1 MKAIV
6 YSARRDEKDILMKA
20 NAGKHELTWH
30 TAPLSD
36 ETTRNAAGH
45 QAVIVFVND
54 EVSCSVIAKLAAVGI
69 KYILTR
75 SAGTDHIDYQAVSRQ
90 QIEVKN
96 VSEYSP
102 YAVAEHAVALSLAL
116 SRHLIEAS
124 RNCKV
129 YDFSLNR
136 LTGFNL
142 HGKTVGIIGL
152 GNIGK
157 VTGKIFHGFGC
168 KVIGYDTDPAAGDP
182 EIKGVDLADLL
193 KKSDIISLHVPL
205 NDATFHMINSESIN
219 GMKDGVMLINTA
231 RGALVSTTDILA
243 GLDSGKIG
251 YYGADVYEFEKG
263 LFFEDHE
270 TDQVRDDLLTR
281 LMDHPNVL
289 ITPHQAFLTIEALVD
304 IAAQTIQRLDEWE
317 SQLSRLKVKPLNH
330 VL

>member
-6 YSARRDEKDILMKA
+6 YSARRNEKDILMKA

-75 SAGTDHIDYQAVSRQ
+75 SAGTDHIDYQAASRH

-157 VTGKIFHGFGC
+157 VAGKIFHGFGC

-182 EIKGVDLADLL
+182 EIKGVDLAELL
-193 KKSDIISLHVPL
+193 KKSDIISLHAPL

-231 RGALVSTTDILA
+231 RGALVSTADILT

-304 IAAQTIQRLDEWE
+304 IAAKTIQRLDEGE
-317 SQLSRLKVKPLNH
+317 HQLSRLKVKPLNQ

>member
-6 YSARRDEKDILMKA
+6 YSAGKTEKDILIKA

-45 QAVIVFVND
+45 QTVIVFVND
-54 EVSCSVIAKLAAVGI
+54 EVSCSVIAKLAALGI

-75 SAGTDHIDYQAVSRQ
+75 SAGTDHIDYQAASRH
-90 QIEVKN
+90 QIRVKS
-96 VSEYSP
+96 VPDYSP

-124 RNCKV
+124 RNCRA
-129 YDFSLNR
+129 YDFSLSR

-142 HGKTVGIIGL
+142 HGKTVGIVGL

-168 KVIGYDTDPAAGDP
+168 KIIGYDINPDARVR
-182 EIKGVDLADLL
+182 EIKGVELADLL
-193 KKSDIISLHVPL
+193 TQSDIISLHVPL
-205 NDATFHMINSESIN
+205 NDETLHMINSETIS

-231 RGALVSTTDILA
+231 RGGLVSTTDVLTA
-243 GLDSGKIG
+243 MDSGKIG

-270 TDQVRDDLLTR
+270 TDQVRDPLLNR

-289 ITPHQAFLTIEALVD
+289 ITPHQAFLTVEALAD
-304 IAAQTIQRLDEWE
+304 IAAHTIESLDEWE
-317 SQLSRLKVKPLNH
+317 RQLGRLEVKPLNQM
-330 VL
+330 L

>member
-6 YSARRDEKDILMKA
+6 YSAGKNEKYILMKA
-20 NAGKHELTWH
+20 NAGKHELTWN

-36 ETTRNAAGH
+36 ETIRYAAGH

-54 EVSCSVIAKLAAVGI
+54 EVSCSVIAKLAALGI

-75 SAGTDHIDYQAVSRQ
+75 SAGTDHIDDQAASKH

-96 VSEYSP
+96 IVDYSP
-102 YAVAEHAVALSLAL
+102 YAVAEHTVALSLAL

-129 YDFSLNR
+129 YDFSLSR

-142 HGKTVGIIGL
+142 HGKTVGIIGI

-157 VTGKIFHGFGC
+157 VTGKIFRGFGC
-168 KVIGYDTDPAAGDP
+168 KVIGYDSDPAAGDP
-182 EIKGVDLADLL
+182 EIERVGFADLL
-193 KKSDIISLHVPL
+193 KESDIISLNVPL
-205 NDATFHMINSESIN
+205 NDSTFHMINSESIN

-231 RGALVSTTDILA
+231 RGALVSTTDILT

-281 LMDHPNVL
+281 LMNHSNVL
-289 ITPHQAFLTIEALVD
+289 ITPHQAFLTFEALVG
-304 IAAQTIQRLDEWE
+304 IAAQIIQRLDEWE
-317 SQLSRLKVKPLNH
+317 SQLNQLKVKPLN
-330 VL
+330 LML